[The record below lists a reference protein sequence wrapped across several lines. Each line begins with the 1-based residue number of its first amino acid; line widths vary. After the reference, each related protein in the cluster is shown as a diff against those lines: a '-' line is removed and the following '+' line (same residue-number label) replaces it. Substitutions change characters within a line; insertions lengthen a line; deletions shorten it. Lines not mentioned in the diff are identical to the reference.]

1 MNVNWRVRLVNRT
14 FWVSIIPAILLVV
27 QLVLDLVGIEMDFG
41 EWGNK
46 LVAIVDA
53 IFIVLSIMGI
63 VNDPTTEGL
72 NDSVRAMTYDKPQ

>member
-27 QLVLDLVGIEMDFG
+27 QLVLDLVGIKMDFG

>member
-27 QLVLDLVGIEMDFG
+27 QLMLDLVGIEMDFG